1 MGVQLKKV
9 KVTSY
14 IAQYPFLR
22 KMCQL
27 IKYHP
32 AICAVRLH
40 LVHRESYLTTSLLG
54 GDVISQCS
62 NSERSLLSS
71 LARIL
76 DIWSQNT
83 LKLLYTRV
91 TGAGLERFYGGTTIF
106 LNTQDSV
113 LYMEETFT

>member
-1 MGVQLKKV
+1 MGRSLSRDNFAYLGGAICGVDISPISKRENLCGVCGLDVGVGVQLKNV

-40 LVHRESYLTTSLLG
+40 LVHRESYLTTKQG
-54 GDVISQCS
+54 GNIENNSISIY
-62 NSERSLLSS
+62 
-71 LARIL
+71 LA
-76 DIWSQNT
+76 Q
-83 LKLLYTRV
+83 
-91 TGAGLERFYGGTTIF
+91 
-106 LNTQDSV
+106 
-113 LYMEETFT
+113 